1 MPVDQ
6 VAQTY
11 YRRSQT
17 HQRAVVAALLALWRE
32 TGPSGFRDVIVRAAG
47 LLAAGQLV
55 AAVNAARYV
64 ADVAAE
70 YDLDPTP
77 LQVTPRGFAGTTAAG
92 RALTDVLGA
101 PVARVW
107 AEIELGADLQTA
119 ARSGELSLTRIV
131 ANEVAQSGVDAV
143 QAGIVADP
151 GMGGYIRLVQ
161 APACGRCAIL
171 AGKWF
176 EFNQGFDRHPGCD
189 CVHVPAGRRDEAVG
203 AMTPWSANL
212 VDNPKTYFDSL
223 SAADQNRQFGAAVA
237 DKIRDGGD
245 VIRAV
250 NHANPRPPR
259 SRRTPTARGRAA
271 AVRQLQSAGLLTG
284 N

>member
-1 MPVDQ
+1 MAVEQ
-6 VAQTY
+6 VAQAY
-11 YRRSQT
+11 YRRSQS
-17 HQRAVVAALLALWRE
+17 HQRAVVDALLALWRQS
-32 TGPSGFRDVIVRAAG
+32 GPSGFRDVVVQAAG
-47 LLAAGQLV
+47 LVAAGQLV

-64 ADVAAE
+64 LDVATE
-70 YDLDPTP
+70 YDLDPAP
-77 LQVTPRGFAGTTAAG
+77 LQINPRGFAGTTAAG
-92 RALTDVLGA
+92 RDLTDVLQS
-101 PVARVW
+101 PVIRVW
-107 AEIELGADLQTA
+107 AQVDLGTDLPTA
-119 ARSGELSLTRIV
+119 TRSGEAVLTRIV

-151 GMGGYIRLVQ
+151 GMGGYVRMVQ

-189 CVHVPAGRRDEAVG
+189 CVHVPAGRRAEAMG

-212 VDNPKTYFDSL
+212 VDNPRTYFDSL
-223 SAADQNRQFGAAVA
+223 SAAEQNRQFGAAVA
-237 DKIRDGGD
+237 DKVRDGGD

-259 SRRTPTARGRAA
+259 SRRSPTARSRTA